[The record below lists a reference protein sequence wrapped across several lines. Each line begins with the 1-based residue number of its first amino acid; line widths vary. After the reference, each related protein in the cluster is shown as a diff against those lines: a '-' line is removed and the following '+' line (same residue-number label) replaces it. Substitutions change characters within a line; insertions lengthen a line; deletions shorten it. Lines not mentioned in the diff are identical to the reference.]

1 MHPLKILAT
10 TVGTALLLCGLLFA
24 YASSPAWAAIITVN
38 SLADDADGADGECTL
53 REAITAANTDT
64 ASGTATGECAAGSA
78 TENDIINFALPGT
91 APWTVNL
98 TTELPPLTSN
108 IEINGPG
115 DDQLTVRR
123 DDTAENFRIFTVS
136 GGTTVVTISG
146 MTISNGKT
154 PEVDIPGFST
164 ADGGGISNNG
174 TLTITGSTI
183 SGNSTSNGDGG
194 GISNEAEGTLTITG
208 STISGNST
216 PNEDAGFGGGIINVG
231 TLMVTDS
238 TISGNS
244 TRGSGG
250 GIFSDTNLSDLTT
263 TLTNSTISGNTS
275 GFRGGGVRN
284 VDGLTVI
291 EFSTITNNTAGDL
304 AGSGG
309 VASFGDSS
317 TRTEVLS
324 TIISANTNTDVF
336 FDTDPT
342 NSFVSKGYNL
352 IGAGNAIGD
361 DDPTTDDNAFDQTG
375 DQTNVTDPKL
385 GALAGNGGA
394 TQTHALLTG
403 SPAIDKGPPST
414 SCPPPDTDQR
424 GVERPQD
431 GDADS
436 TAVCDIGSFELEEV
450 AENQAPTVA
459 VAPGGS
465 CGAASD
471 MRGTINL
478 TLADP
483 DDPPESLTLT
493 STSSNR
499 SVLPNRNISFGG
511 GTDASR
517 TMTVSSLTGSG
528 TSTVTVTVSDA
539 GDLMGTVEVRVIAGT
554 AANNTLTG
562 SASSDMIF
570 ARKGNDTASGQG
582 ANDLMCGGNGRDTLT
597 GGPGADHFGGGSGTD
612 TATDFNAGE
621 GDTMAGIP

>member
-1 MHPLKILAT
+1 MRRFVFLTMVALVMAVVLA
-10 TVGTALLLCGLLFA
+10 
-24 YASSPAWAAIITVN
+24 SPAWAATFTVDRIDDPDL
-38 SLADDADGADGECTL
+38 STTPADDCTDAANDCSL
-53 REAITAANTDT
+53 RGAITAANANAGDDT
-64 ASGTATGECAAGSA
+64 IDIGVSGELNLTA
-78 TENDIINFALPGT
+78 ALPDLST
-91 APWTVNL
+91 
-98 TTELPPLTSN
+98 N

-123 DDTAENFRIFTVS
+123 DDTAENFRIFTVT
-136 GGTTVVTISG
+136 GDTTVVTISG

-164 ADGGGISNNG
+164 ADDGGGISNNG
-174 TLTITGSTI
+174 TLTITSSTI

-244 TRGSGG
+244 TRFSGG

-352 IGAGNAIGD
+352 IGD

-528 TSTVTVTVSDA
+528 ISTVTVTVSDA

>member
-1 MHPLKILAT
+1 MRRFVFLTMVALVMAVVLA
-10 TVGTALLLCGLLFA
+10 
-24 YASSPAWAAIITVN
+24 SPAWAATFTVDRIDDPDL
-38 SLADDADGADGECTL
+38 STTPADDCTDAANDCSL
-53 REAITAANTDT
+53 RGAITAANANAGDDT
-64 ASGTATGECAAGSA
+64 IDIGVSGELNLTA
-78 TENDIINFALPGT
+78 ALPDLST
-91 APWTVNL
+91 
-98 TTELPPLTSN
+98 N
-108 IEINGPG
+108 IEIDGPG
-115 DDQLTVRR
+115 DDQFTVTRP
-123 DDTAENFRIFTVS
+123 DTAENFRIFTVT
-136 GGTTVVTISG
+136 GDTTVVTISG

-174 TLTITGSTI
+174 TLTITSSTI

-244 TRGSGG
+244 TRFSGG

-291 EFSTITNNTAGDL
+291 EFSTITNNTADDL

-309 VASFGDSS
+309 VASSGDSS

-385 GALAGNGGA
+385 GALADNGGA
-394 TQTHALLTG
+394 TQTHALLTD
-403 SPAIDKGPPST
+403 SPAIDAGPPT
-414 SCPPPDTDQR
+414 NGNPIACPPPSTDQR
-424 GVERPQD
+424 GVSRPQ
-431 GDADS
+431 GA
-436 TAVCDIGSFELEEV
+436 ACDIGAYEVEVDDTTPPTVTDTSLTATLPDGTASKTTNVTATFSEKVQNVTSSTFILERKIAV
-450 AENQAPTVA
+450 KKAPTKFERV
-459 VAPGGS
+459 
-465 CGAASD
+465 
-471 MRGTINL
+471 
-478 TLADP
+478 
-483 DDPPESLTLT
+483 
-493 STSSNR
+493 
-499 SVLPNRNISFGG
+499 
-511 GTDASR
+511 DA
-517 TMTVSSLTGSG
+517 
-528 TSTVTVTVSDA
+528 TVTLDDDDGLFAVLDPVQDLPKGDYRATITTAVTD
-539 GDLMGTVEVRVIAGT
+539 
-554 AANNTLTG
+554 
-562 SASSDMIF
+562 
-570 ARKGNDTASGQG
+570 
-582 ANDLMCGGNGRDTLT
+582 
-597 GGPGADHFGGGSGTD
+597 
-612 TATDFNAGE
+612 
-621 GDTMAGIP
+621 MAGNALDQNPDQAGNQPKVWTFTVKK